1 MIQVKISCN
10 FVCSNLKDLFH
21 FSNAYCLNIQAGHE
35 TQNYVLFILVG
46 TSGIQLIL
54 ALASFNHV
62 CKLLKLLTVLSQLN
76 PTWTFEDVNQK
87 TQAFFHSWN
96 KLRAGLCFRT
106 SETENLKALLIP
118 GILPEKTFVR
128 GKTQKS
134 RNFFYKESNHQILPS
149 FGLFSRLLMQ
159 LCSTTHKTNYCPT
172 KFGSQREVENN
183 SH

>member
-1 MIQVKISCN
+1 MWIKRP
-10 FVCSNLKDLFH
+10 KH
-21 FSNAYCLNIQAGHE
+21 
-35 TQNYVLFILVG
+35 
-46 TSGIQLIL
+46 
-54 ALASFNHV
+54 
-62 CKLLKLLTVLSQLN
+62 
-76 PTWTFEDVNQK
+76 
-87 TQAFFHSWN
+87 FFHSWN

-183 SH
+183 SHWINLCDLISKMWLLLLSNAIIPWGGMELKEGLPFEIEVSLYLKELCVLALLSTSCNKILTNFLEAYS